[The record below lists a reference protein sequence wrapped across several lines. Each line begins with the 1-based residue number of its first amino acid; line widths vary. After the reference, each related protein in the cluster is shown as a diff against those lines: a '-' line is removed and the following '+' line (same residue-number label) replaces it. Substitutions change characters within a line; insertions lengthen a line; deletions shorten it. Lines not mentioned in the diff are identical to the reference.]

1 VCGVKIRLV
10 WLAALL
16 TVALASAVQAADDW
30 KTYRYPQD
38 GFAAEYPIPPAAQD
52 QKAEPQRIIRGVQYW
67 SERDD
72 VAFGVGATLFLHKT
86 IAGLPADRQIH
97 NVIEGVRGSLKCSIR
112 SQRAITF
119 PGAAAREVIFDK
131 CPAPL
136 VAVVERIFIAGDRLF
151 QVMVLGNKPGIE
163 NSPDTKRFL
172 ESFSL
177 IAQ

>member
-1 VCGVKIRLV
+1 MKLRTAWVAA
-10 WLAALL
+10 WLM
-16 TVALASAVQAADDW
+16 VALASAAQAADDW

-38 GFAAEYPIPPAAQD
+38 GFAAEYPIPPTPQPA
-52 QKAEPQRIIRGVQYW
+52 KAEPERIIRGNQYW

-72 VAFGVGATLFLHKT
+72 VAFGVSATLFLHKI
-86 IAGLPADRQIH
+86 IAGQPPDKQIQ

-119 PGAAAREVIFDK
+119 PGAAAREIIFDK

-136 VAVVERIFIAGDRLF
+136 VEAIERVFIAGDRLF
-151 QVMVLGNKPGIE
+151 QVMVLGSKPGIAG
-163 NSPDTKRFL
+163 SPDTKRFM

>member
-1 VCGVKIRLV
+1 MKFRTSWIAAM
-10 WLAALL
+10 LAI
-16 TVALASAVQAADDW
+16 ALATTVRAADDW

-38 GFAAEYPIPPAAQD
+38 GFAAEYPIPPTPQD
-52 QKAEPQRIIRGVQYW
+52 AKPEPERIIRGKQYW

-72 VAFGVGATLFLHKT
+72 VAFGVSATLFLHKIIT
-86 IAGLPADRQIH
+86 GQSPDKQIQ

-112 SQRAITF
+112 SQRPISF
-119 PGAAAREVIFDK
+119 PGSTAREIIFDK

-136 VAVVERIFIAGDRLF
+136 VGAKERIFIAGDRLF
-151 QVMVLGNKPGIE
+151 QVMVLGSKAGVLE
-163 NSPDTKRFL
+163 SPDTKRFM